1 MLSKSDKQKL
11 NHLRKEV
18 EKEKKRL
25 RITEPRFTIQMD
37 VRTKKITLSYSIP
50 VDGGVDDKNN
60 RIIRKKQVR
69 KYLKNIY
76 VDDVEAI
83 KNNIQNYSDEILLEI
98 DKEYKTIGN
107 DKDSL
112 QHWLR
117 IYTEGKYRRGNITLS
132 PNTIRGDKQVIQML
146 IDWCVEQ
153 KKKDWLNIWKW
164 AKDGRDMMM
173 EYIKYKTEV
182 GGVKKK
188 WTDGGVNSNYRR
200 IRAFFNYI
208 GENLEGFPMNLLNR
222 MSIARTKVVQKH
234 SLQWRWI

>member
-50 VDGGVDDKNN
+50 VDGGIDDKNN

-107 DKDSL
+107 D
-112 QHWLR
+112 
-117 IYTEGKYRRGNITLS
+117 
-132 PNTIRGDKQVIQML
+132 
-146 IDWCVEQ
+146 
-153 KKKDWLNIWKW
+153 
-164 AKDGRDMMM
+164 
-173 EYIKYKTEV
+173 
-182 GGVKKK
+182 
-188 WTDGGVNSNYRR
+188 
-200 IRAFFNYI
+200 
-208 GENLEGFPMNLLNR
+208 
-222 MSIARTKVVQKH
+222 
-234 SLQWRWI
+234 

>member
-132 PNTIRGDKQVIQML
+132 QNTIR
-146 IDWCVEQ
+146 
-153 KKKDWLNIWKW
+153 
-164 AKDGRDMMM
+164 
-173 EYIKYKTEV
+173 
-182 GGVKKK
+182 
-188 WTDGGVNSNYRR
+188 
-200 IRAFFNYI
+200 
-208 GENLEGFPMNLLNR
+208 
-222 MSIARTKVVQKH
+222 
-234 SLQWRWI
+234 